1 MDAMPR
7 QFVKEDHCREM
18 HEVLKAGLQM
28 PKGILPRLQTENE
41 VRKEVK
47 KEKKKKMEVR
57 GKCFTIKPRW
67 FKLLINRPIATSY
80 STLVTKSHTIVLNGV
95 CHSGEEDGLPH

>member
-1 MDAMPR
+1 MPR

-41 VRKEVK
+41 VTKEVK
-47 KEKKKKMEVR
+47 KEKKKMEVR
-57 GKCFTIKPRW
+57 VKCFTIKPR
-67 FKLLINRPIATSY
+67 
-80 STLVTKSHTIVLNGV
+80 
-95 CHSGEEDGLPH
+95 